1 MNCDATALVVIPNAE
16 SAFAHLLKHAEEHDV
31 VLDKTGPRDFKILV
45 GKSHIAIGMDDTAL
59 SLTISAETISILYFL
74 KEAAVQHLAEISPE
88 AAESL
93 RWEDE
98 NAGASDQTA
107 PPSFHELSL
116 VSTSEPIDGLI
127 RVRLTGATEIA
138 ALAGPGIH
146 VKLMLPEIP
155 GRAPVWP
162 EASHNG
168 VTKWPDGDDVLHV
181 RYYTIKALDL
191 KTGEIDIDIVRHA
204 GGVIADWAAA
214 AQPGSKIGLLG
225 PGGGEVPDNA
235 KRVLLCGD
243 KTALPALARML
254 ETLPDGVHG
263 NIVAEAAAL
272 DCLKAYLPAT
282 GLRLHALPEARF
294 RQEIELYSERV
305 TTTEKPDFAWF
316 AGEHKNAQ
324 TMRKLFKGELGL
336 KKGEQ
341 YAITYWRDGASL
353 EAN

>member
-16 SAFAHLLKHAEEHDV
+16 TVFAHLLEHAEEHDV
-31 VLDKTGPRDFKILV
+31 VLDKRGPRDFKILV

-74 KEAAVQHLAEISPE
+74 KESAVQHLAEISPE
-88 AAESL
+88 AAEAL
-93 RWEDE
+93 RWEDQ
-98 NAGASDQTA
+98 NAASPDQTA

-116 VSTSEPIDGLI
+116 ISASEPMDGLI
-127 RVRLTGATEIA
+127 RVRLTGATDIT

-155 GRAPVWP
+155 GRTPVWP
-162 EASHNG
+162 EASQNG

-191 KTGEIDIDIVRHA
+191 QTGEIDIDIVRHD

-214 AQPGSKIGLLG
+214 AQPGAKIGLLG

-243 KTALPALARML
+243 KTALPAIARML
-254 ETLPDGVHG
+254 EALPDGVYG
-263 NIVAEAAAL
+263 NIVAEAATL

-282 GLRLHALPEARF
+282 DIRLHALPKARF
-294 RQEIELYSERV
+294 RKEIERYSESI
-305 TTTEKPDFAWF
+305 TAMEKPDFAWF

-324 TMRKLFKGELGL
+324 AMRKLFKGELGL